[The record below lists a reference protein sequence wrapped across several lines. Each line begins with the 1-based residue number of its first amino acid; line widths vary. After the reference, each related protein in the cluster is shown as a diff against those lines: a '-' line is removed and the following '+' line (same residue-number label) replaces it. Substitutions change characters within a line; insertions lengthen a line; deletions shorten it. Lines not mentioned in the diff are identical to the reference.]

1 MVHATSS
8 KKAAARQRSEDRFAK
23 NRQRDL
29 DVMDLQ
35 RRIHEAETAKLIR
48 LRGLRL
54 AKEATDREAEAR
66 SALEAAA
73 TPVAKRKRVRRA
85 KATVE
90 ETKSEL

>member
-1 MVHATSS
+1 MVHATSVKKRS
-8 KKAAARQRSEDRFAK
+8 KDRFTK
-23 NRQRDL
+23 DQQRL
-29 DVMDLQ
+29 DVMDYQ

-54 AKEATDREAEAR
+54 ANEATDREAEAR

-73 TPVAKRKRVRRA
+73 TPGAKRKRVRRA
-85 KATVE
+85 KPTVE

>member
-1 MVHATSS
+1 MVHATSVKKRS
-8 KKAAARQRSEDRFAK
+8 KDRFTK
-23 NRQRDL
+23 DQQRL
-29 DVMDLQ
+29 DVMDYQ

-66 SALEAAA
+66 AALEAAA
-73 TPVAKRKRVRRA
+73 TPEAKRKRVRRA
-85 KATVE
+85 KPTVE